1 MVSVV
6 IPAYNAQKT
15 IAGCLDSLMNQDYP
29 GDYEV
34 IVVDDGSADSTPDI
48 VSRYERARLIKQ
60 ANAGPAAARNK
71 GAMDARGEIIL
82 FTDSD
87 CVPEGNWITEMM
99 SPFKDDKDIVG
110 VKGRYKTKQEEVTAR
125 FVQFEY
131 EDKYL
136 YMQKDRYID
145 FIDTYSAGFK
155 RDIFLEMHG
164 YDTEFPVACAEDVEL
179 SFRLSKKG
187 YKMIFN
193 PDAVVYHIHP
203 YRLKDYLKKKYK
215 FAYWRIVAVK
225 KNPGKIIKDSHT
237 PQVMKLQVLFPPAVL
252 GSALLA
258 IAYNSL
264 IFFPFLFIFAFIL
277 TTIPF
282 AVRAGKKDL
291 TVGLISPV
299 FLFLRSLFQ
308 FLGILGG
315 ITYIFKNKYFKKI
328 IKQAV

>member
-1 MVSVV
+1 
-6 IPAYNAQKT
+6 
-15 IAGCLDSLMNQDYP
+15 
-29 GDYEV
+29 
-34 IVVDDGSADSTPDI
+34 
-48 VSRYERARLIKQ
+48 
-60 ANAGPAAARNK
+60 
-71 GAMDARGEIIL
+71 
-82 FTDSD
+82 
-87 CVPEGNWITEMM
+87 
-99 SPFKDDKDIVG
+99 
-110 VKGRYKTKQEEVTAR
+110 
-125 FVQFEY
+125 
-131 EDKYL
+131 
-136 YMQKDRYID
+136 MQKDRYID

-155 RDIFLEMHG
+155 KDIFLEIRG

-187 YKMIFN
+187 HKMVFN
-193 PDAVVYHIHP
+193 PAAVVYHIHP

-252 GSALLA
+252 GSGLLA

-264 IFFPFLFIFAFIL
+264 MPFLFLFIFAFIL

-282 AVRAGKKDL
+282 AVRTGKKDL
-291 TVGLISPV
+291 MVGLMSPA

-315 ITYIFKNKYFKKI
+315 ITYIFKSSFSK
-328 IKQAV
+328 

>member
-6 IPAYNAQKT
+6 IPAYNAEKT
-15 IAGCLDSLMNQDYP
+15 IAACLDSLMKQDYS

-34 IVVDDGSADSTPDI
+34 LVVDDGSADSTPDI
-48 VSRYERARLIKQ
+48 VSGYERVRLIKQ

-71 GAMDARGEIIL
+71 GAAAAKGEIIL

-87 CVPEGNWITEMM
+87 CVPEGNWITEMV
-99 SPFKDDKDIVG
+99 SPFKDNRDVVG
-110 VKGRYKTKQEEVTAR
+110 VKGRYKTKQKEATAR

-131 EDKYL
+131 EDKYR
-136 YMQKDRYID
+136 YMQKDKYID

-155 RDIFLEMHG
+155 REIFLEMRG

-193 PDAVVYHIHP
+193 PNAVVYHIHP
-203 YRLKDYLKKKYK
+203 ARLKDYLRKKYK

-225 KNPGKIIKDSHT
+225 ENPGKIIKDSHT
-237 PQVMKLQVLFPPAVL
+237 PQIMKLQVLFPPAVL

-264 IFFPFLFIFAFIL
+264 MYFSLLCFFVFIL

-282 AVRAGKKDL
+282 TIRTGKKDL
-291 TVGLISPV
+291 MVGLISPV
-299 FLFLRSLFQ
+299 FLFLRSLSQ
-308 FLGILGG
+308 FLGICGG
-315 ITYIFKNKYFKKI
+315 ITYIFKGSFSK
-328 IKQAV
+328 

>member
-6 IPAYNAQKT
+6 IPAYNAEKT
-15 IAGCLDSLMNQDYP
+15 IAACLDSLMKQDYS

-34 IVVDDGSADSTPDI
+34 LVVDDGSADSTPDI
-48 VSRYERARLIKQ
+48 VSGYERVRLIKQ

-71 GAMDARGEIIL
+71 GAAAAKGEIIL

-87 CVPEGNWITEMM
+87 CVPEGNWIKEMVN
-99 SPFKDDKDIVG
+99 PFKDNRDVVG
-110 VKGRYKTKQEEVTAR
+110 VKGRYRTKQREATAR

-131 EDKYL
+131 EDKYR
-136 YMQKDRYID
+136 YMQKDKYID

-155 RDIFLEMHG
+155 REIFLEMRG

-193 PDAVVYHIHP
+193 PNAVVYHIHP
-203 YRLKDYLKKKYK
+203 ARLKDYLRKKYK

-225 KNPGKIIKDSHT
+225 KNPEKIIKDSHT
-237 PQVMKLQVLFPPAVL
+237 PQIMKLQVLFPPAVL

-264 IFFPFLFIFAFIL
+264 MYFSLLCFFVFIL

-282 AVRAGKKDL
+282 TIRTGKKDL
-291 TVGLISPV
+291 MVGLISPV
-299 FLFLRSLFQ
+299 FLFLRSLSQ
-308 FLGILGG
+308 FLGICGG
-315 ITYIFKNKYFKKI
+315 ITYIFKGSFSK
-328 IKQAV
+328 

>member
-6 IPAYNAQKT
+6 IPAYNAQNT
-15 IAGCLDSLMNQDYP
+15 IAACLDSLMKQDYP

-48 VSRYERARLIKQ
+48 ISGYERVRLIRQ

-71 GAMDARGEIIL
+71 GAMDAKGEIIL

-87 CVPEGNWITEMM
+87 CVPEGNWITEMIA
-99 SPFKDDKDIVG
+99 PFKDDKDVVG
-110 VKGRYKTKQEEVTAR
+110 VKGRYKTKQKEVTAR

-131 EDKYL
+131 EDKYR
-136 YMQKDRYID
+136 YMQKDKYID

-155 RDIFLEMHG
+155 REIFLEMRG

-193 PDAVVYHIHP
+193 PGAVVYHIHP

-225 KNPGKIIKDSHT
+225 KNPEKIIKDSHT
-237 PQVMKLQVLFPPAVL
+237 PQIMKLQVFFPPAVL

-282 AVRAGKKDL
+282 TIRTGKKDL
-291 TVGLISPV
+291 MVGLISPV
-299 FLFLRSLFQ
+299 FLFLRSLSQ
-308 FLGILGG
+308 FLGICGG
-315 ITYIFKNKYFKKI
+315 ITYIFKSSFSK
-328 IKQAV
+328 

>member
-6 IPAYNAQKT
+6 IPAYNAEKT
-15 IAGCLDSLMNQDYP
+15 IAACLDSLMKQDYS

-34 IVVDDGSADSTPDI
+34 LVVDDGSADSTPDI
-48 VSRYERARLIKQ
+48 VSGYERVRLIKQ

-71 GAMDARGEIIL
+71 GAAAAKGEIIL

-87 CVPEGNWITEMM
+87 CVPEGNWIKEMVN
-99 SPFKDDKDIVG
+99 PFKDNRDVVG
-110 VKGRYKTKQEEVTAR
+110 VKGRYRTKQREATAR

-131 EDKYL
+131 EDKYR
-136 YMQKDRYID
+136 YMQKDKYID

-155 RDIFLEMHG
+155 GEIFLEMRG

-193 PDAVVYHIHP
+193 PNAVVYHIHP
-203 YRLKDYLKKKYK
+203 ARLKDYLRKKYK

-237 PQVMKLQVLFPPAVL
+237 PQIMKLQVLFPPAVL

-264 IFFPFLFIFAFIL
+264 MYFSLLCFFVFIL

-282 AVRAGKKDL
+282 TIRTGKKDL
-291 TVGLISPV
+291 MVGLISPV
-299 FLFLRSLFQ
+299 FLFLRSLSQ
-308 FLGILGG
+308 FLGICGG
-315 ITYIFKNKYFKKI
+315 ITYIFKGSFSK
-328 IKQAV
+328 

>member
-1 MVSVV
+1 
-6 IPAYNAQKT
+6 
-15 IAGCLDSLMNQDYP
+15 
-29 GDYEV
+29 
-34 IVVDDGSADSTPDI
+34 
-48 VSRYERARLIKQ
+48 IKQ

-71 GAMDARGEIIL
+71 GAAAAKGEIIL

-87 CVPEGNWITEMM
+87 CVPEGNWIKEMVN
-99 SPFKDDKDIVG
+99 PFKDNRDVVG
-110 VKGRYKTKQEEVTAR
+110 VKGRYRTKQREATAR

-131 EDKYL
+131 EDKYR
-136 YMQKDRYID
+136 YMQKDKYID

-155 RDIFLEMHG
+155 REIFLEMRG

-193 PDAVVYHIHP
+193 PNAVVYHIHP
-203 YRLKDYLKKKYK
+203 ARLKDYLRKKYK

-237 PQVMKLQVLFPPAVL
+237 PQIMKLQVLFPPAVL

-264 IFFPFLFIFAFIL
+264 MYFSLLCFFVFIL

-282 AVRAGKKDL
+282 TIRTGKKDL
-291 TVGLISPV
+291 MVGLISPV
-299 FLFLRSLFQ
+299 FLFLRSLSQ
-308 FLGILGG
+308 FLGICGG
-315 ITYIFKNKYFKKI
+315 ITYIFKGSFSK
-328 IKQAV
+328 